1 MNSLSSWKVQLQKL
15 VILKPFIF
23 KLLNLNETLFISKE
37 LDDKKLESVTTYLPP
52 TLKGL
57 FSVYVL
63 SYYTAK
69 NYSFRQA
76 LKIFSTQLIW
86 IIIQTLTDK
95 ATWGCLSSW
104 LHQSMAIFLTAS
116 RGATDN
122 FRQVRPHYHCG
133 LAARSLR
140 ILFRQ
145 IKVRPSS
152 CRFYLRRRPWPL
164 LPTASNRIEYNT
176 LNST

>member
-1 MNSLSSWKVQLQKL
+1 MRPSSYQKNWMTKSWRVWL
-15 VILKPFIF
+15 LTYSPSFLPAHF
-23 KLLNLNETLFISKE
+23 KRA
-37 LDDKKLESVTTYLPP
+37 
-52 TLKGL
+52 
-57 FSVYVL
+57 VYVL

-133 LAARSLR
+133 LAACSLHN
-140 ILFRQ
+140 LFRQ

>member
-1 MNSLSSWKVQLQKL
+1 MMRFDTIVSFHVITWRNMLQIGQMAWWQKWRSNSLDRVS
-15 VILKPFIF
+15 
-23 KLLNLNETLFISKE
+23 E
-37 LDDKKLESVTTYLPP
+37 LAV
-52 TLKGL
+52 
-57 FSVYVL
+57 
-63 SYYTAK
+63 K

-133 LAARSLR
+133 LVACSLR